1 MSSTCQALTGVV
13 IFEYIAIFPGATGHL
28 ENPDRYEMKK
38 PTQKVK
44 SKKRSRQRK
53 TSTDSSLGAVTVT
66 EESVDHEGAQAKP
79 SPAVQKR
86 TVQPKNEK
94 SENAFTKLFKKTGQ
108 FLRDAKTE
116 LKKVKWPTRKEL
128 LASTAV
134 VIVLTILIAIFLGLV
149 DFGLIKII
157 KHVV

>member
-1 MSSTCQALTGVV
+1 
-13 IFEYIAIFPGATGHL
+13 
-28 ENPDRYEMKK
+28 MKK

-44 SKKRSRQRK
+44 SKGRSRQRK
-53 TSTDSSLGAVTVT
+53 TSTDTSLNGVTAT
-66 EESVDHEGAQAKP
+66 EEKVANEGVLVKPAPPIQKRVVQAK
-79 SPAVQKR
+79 K
-86 TVQPKNEK
+86 EK
-94 SENAFTKLFKKTGQ
+94 SEGAFSKIFSKTGQ

-157 KHVV
+157 KNII

>member
-1 MSSTCQALTGVV
+1 
-13 IFEYIAIFPGATGHL
+13 
-28 ENPDRYEMKK
+28 MKK
-38 PTQKVK
+38 PIQKVK
-44 SKKRSRQRK
+44 SKGRSRQRK
-53 TSTDSSLGAVTVT
+53 ISTDHSLSEVIAT
-66 EESVDHEGAQAKP
+66 EESVDNKGVLAKP
-79 SPAVQKR
+79 APSIPKR
-86 TVQPKNEK
+86 AVQPKKEK
-94 SENAFTKLFKKTGQ
+94 SENAFSRIFSKTGQ

-157 KHVV
+157 KNII

>member
-1 MSSTCQALTGVV
+1 
-13 IFEYIAIFPGATGHL
+13 
-28 ENPDRYEMKK
+28 MKK

-53 TSTDSSLGAVTVT
+53 HVTESLSAVTAT
-66 EESVDHEGAQAKP
+66 EESVDSEKSPATP
-79 SPAVQKR
+79 SPPVQKR
-86 TVQPKNEK
+86 PVQPKKEK
-94 SENAFTKLFKKTGQ
+94 GESAVSRITGKTGQ

-134 VIVLTILIAIFLGLV
+134 VIVLTILIALYLGLV

-157 KHVV
+157 KNII